1 MAVFISLLRGINVTG
16 HNSLKMKDLR
26 DLYETLGMKKVRTY
40 LQSGNVVFD
49 SDEENPDVLTKT
61 IEKGIKRNFG
71 LDVAVLLRTT
81 EQLETTIDAN
91 PFLRENDTDP
101 ERLYVTFL
109 SSLPD
114 NARMKDVPTKD
125 KKDRF
130 IISNKEIYL
139 HCPDGY
145 GRTKFT
151 NDFFERKMK
160 LTATTRNW
168 KTVNALRDMARN

>member
-26 DLYETLGMKKVRTY
+26 DLYEALGMKKVRTY
-40 LQSGNVVFD
+40 LQSGNVVFE
-49 SDEENPDVLTKT
+49 SDEENPDVLTRT
-61 IEKGIKRNFG
+61 IEKGIKQNSD
-71 LDVAVLLRTT
+71 LEVKVLLRTT
-81 EQLETTIDAN
+81 EELESVIDNN
-91 PFLRENDTDP
+91 PFLQEENINP

-109 SSLPD
+109 SSSPES
-114 NARMKDVPTKD
+114 ARMKGVPTQD

-130 IISNKEIYL
+130 IISNEEIYL

-145 GRTKFT
+145 GRTKLS
-151 NDFFERKMK
+151 NDFFERKLK